1 MNTGSIVA
9 LQEKAK
15 LDVVNHSSL
24 TFDGILDGAAGRHP
38 SKENTLLSFEED
50 LSEIIQEDA
59 AFGRQ
64 LTIQSNDITDFI
76 ATKKN
81 KTQVLES
88 FQFSDESDALAT
100 QTHALQLQKENLV
113 LKTRLL
119 EKQTKMAKTQ
129 EKVN

>member
-119 EKQTKMAKTQ
+119 EK
-129 EKVN
+129 